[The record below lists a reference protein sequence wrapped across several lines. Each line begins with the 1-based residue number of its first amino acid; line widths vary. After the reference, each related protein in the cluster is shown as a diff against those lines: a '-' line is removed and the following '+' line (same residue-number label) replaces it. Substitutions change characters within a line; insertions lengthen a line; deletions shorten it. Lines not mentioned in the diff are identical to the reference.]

1 MTFKLR
7 CPNGHKLRFDAK
19 DAGKKGMCP
28 KCHTRVTL
36 QPPREVSD
44 TSILAV
50 LGDAPSDRSVL
61 LQPTERVAAALV
73 VRRGSRQRLNCA
85 PTAALICRHPAAKT
99 CDADA
104 SPISARRA
112 HLPAWQALGRRHFD
126 RCFAESSYSAA
137 PSQRGGRL
145 TVTFARRC
153 APTSG

>member
-44 TSILAV
+44 ILILAV

-61 LQPTERVAAALV
+61 LQPTERV
-73 VRRGSRQRLNCA
+73 
-85 PTAALICRHPAAKT
+85 TAALAPARTCPRCQTRLSTAFQLCPHCRT
-99 CDADA
+99 Y
-104 SPISARRA
+104 
-112 HLPAWQALGRRHFD
+112 LP
-126 RCFAESSYSAA
+126 
-137 PSQRGGRL
+137 PSCREDL
-145 TVTFARRC
+145 
-153 APTSG
+153 